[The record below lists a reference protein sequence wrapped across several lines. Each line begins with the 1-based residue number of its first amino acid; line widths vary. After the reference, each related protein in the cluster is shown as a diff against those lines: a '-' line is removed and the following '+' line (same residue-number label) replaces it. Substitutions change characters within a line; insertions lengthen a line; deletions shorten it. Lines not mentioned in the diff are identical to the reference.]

1 MIDTII
7 QGHPTLMRLR
17 EMSISMGVY
26 SWFVEGAILLSFI
39 WIIYYIYKTINSKEA
54 NNVKI

>member
-26 SWFVEGAILLSFI
+26 SWFIEGAVLLSFI
-39 WIIYYIYKTINSKEA
+39 WIIHYIYKTINSKET

>member
-26 SWFVEGAILLSFI
+26 SWFIEGAILLSFI
-39 WIIYYIYKTINSKEA
+39 WIIHYIYKTINSKET